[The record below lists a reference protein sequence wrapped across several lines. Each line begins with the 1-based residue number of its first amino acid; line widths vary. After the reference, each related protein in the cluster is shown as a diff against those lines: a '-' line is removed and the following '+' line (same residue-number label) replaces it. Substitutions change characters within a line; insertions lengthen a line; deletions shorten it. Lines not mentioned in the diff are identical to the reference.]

1 MFCTKCREI
10 RFLGAN
16 AQIGQSSY
24 QLFFCWPERGGLKI
38 CRRSPCAVCC
48 CGETAKHEF
57 EDVTKRSDIEKA
69 LRQLAPEIPDY
80 EASAIADH
88 AMDSR
93 GLNSA
98 SPQSA
103 AWLSMVA
110 FIRHALTEYDSL
122 LEEGYDRESA
132 RHFVAADIQA
142 VLMEWGVRRL
152 LSPQD

>member
-1 MFCTKCREI
+1 
-10 RFLGAN
+10 
-16 AQIGQSSY
+16 
-24 QLFFCWPERGGLKI
+24 
-38 CRRSPCAVCC
+38 
-48 CGETAKHEF
+48 
-57 EDVTKRSDIEKA
+57 VTKRSDIEKA

-80 EASAIADH
+80 EAAAIADH

-122 LEEGYDRESA
+122 LEEGYDSESA
-132 RHFVAADIQA
+132 RHFVAPDIRA
-142 VLMEWGVRRL
+142 ILTEWGVRKPL
-152 LSPQD
+152 TPQD